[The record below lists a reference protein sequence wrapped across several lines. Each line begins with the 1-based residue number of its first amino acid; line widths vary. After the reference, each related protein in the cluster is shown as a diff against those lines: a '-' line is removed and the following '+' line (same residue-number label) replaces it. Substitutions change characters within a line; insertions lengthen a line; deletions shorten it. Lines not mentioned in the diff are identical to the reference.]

1 MRAVVERQYLQVID
15 LNLSIFAKFSWFLVI
30 VEKHYGK
37 MSVSCKTAGYFQA
50 TFRSM
55 VALRYRR
62 RSTVR
67 VPCRHGERFA
77 SCVVLSAHSAAHPA
91 PAL

>member
-1 MRAVVERQYLQVID
+1 MVERQYLQVID

-37 MSVSCKTAGYFQA
+37 MNVSCKAAGYFQA

-55 VALRYRR
+55 AALRYRR

-67 VPCRHGERFA
+67 VPCGHGERFA